1 MEVKLEVVQSS
12 SIKRRKPWPAFCWLG
27 QEKESVFLLDDKRIS
42 EINLVSGRTKKKIPK
57 LQPLL
62 RNVIT
67 MSGSGNGA
75 WLAGLLSSGEL
86 FLWNRDR
93 DCLKMVASAPEVTQV
108 VTDSQESSVRLS
120 LVVSGDGKRVLL
132 AMVTGLV
139 FLWESTTSRDMT
151 TAKDPSV
158 KGRWSQILP
167 GEGTVLPTHADKE
180 VALHGRFIQEEA
192 TGDCCLCSFVFTSEE
207 KLAVTILKIQWGD
220 SAERSHSVQWV
231 TQMFPMGRMT
241 PPCHPVKSRGA
252 LVSAFSGDGLVLAVA
267 VNQKDPKAT
276 QVFFVST
283 LNFVTI
289 SSSLHGCGSKD
300 LRIPCKYAR
309 SYWVGSM
316 SWTPDGLYLACVLK
330 RGALLFVTR
339 LGALLTLSTTGCS
352 MEFGPAEFIPL
363 HPLVTFRP
371 PMPQLSSQDAQQ
383 SASSCASAQDLL
395 RQRFSVTAH
404 PRLSYLIVSD
414 GYMASVLRVASPASA
429 SSLMACLLADT
440 ASRLEQLRSGLA
452 GTTQPHERLKLE
464 SMSSLKMLSL
474 QDLRPRESTLTTVPH
489 FLLGADV
496 ATELHEK
503 TADVQSEDDSDDGTV
518 FSSRFVEDGGRL
530 EFASMFDT
538 VHARPEPAPA
548 LPGAAG
554 ASTVH
559 LEPIQRNLLTVW
571 TLGVSLGR
579 VAEKERLLKCA
590 VRCFVRFASLLQL
603 GGCPLPA
610 APADAVDRELWK
622 ALRREPWVFRV
633 LRLLRAFLALL
644 PWDAPHVRCLGLA
657 VELTKQTAR
666 LLLTPQRVSAQS
678 LSGALLVL
686 RLASRSV
693 DATYQ
698 PQRRAPVHSD
708 SFCTPLLQ
716 EQEHSHKWTSGA
728 VRVRKLPSDRLAGLW
743 KVLYRQAVVYRA
755 ELRAQ
760 ARRGD
765 HPSLL
770 HEAGEVSRVIA
781 QIQQVLQ
788 SAGQRLAASRRLC
801 SVAGEQHFLLG
812 SYPESLRLWKA
823 ALWAEHGKDSSRT
836 CFLETRCYLAIL
848 YCHLFQYNLSAAQ
861 GLCDHLAR
869 QVLRQAQLYPEDR
882 TDVTVEECRFSPAG
896 LPREVHTEAALAV
909 VQSMARF
916 MAAYFTNEPLGVLP
930 PHHVD
935 VLPPVHIRPAGLPRP
950 IPLRHGR
957 VAEAARAQQLSG
969 VWTVGYALDLLLIGG
984 LLPEAIWLAHRLGDW
999 KMAVSLGLAYMLYC
1013 QNNLNLAEL
1022 KWRELHLPLE
1032 LRPKQLFQ
1040 EKLQSLLGSQANP
1053 GESNLSSSAKKYRHF
1068 TDSIEEEDA
1077 DLLFVS
1083 VQEIL
1088 KAAVMAEVDILSQT
1102 FSVLMETS
1110 KGLAAQLSALVPP
1123 GLYLPAPPLY
1133 CPQPAS
1139 DPKDT
1144 SGDAGLMSEL
1154 VSRHRVS
1161 GVLQRVL
1168 LLLRAARC
1176 TLPAAQWYV
1185 QNLRRCRRVIDK
1197 IRLKASQAP
1206 AGMFPE
1212 GLLKYA
1218 NRRNFFRPGPA
1229 GDSQADPVAIQAI
1242 TSFRELCGLCWMC
1255 HVREQLS
1262 ASCRRYQRARSCV
1275 QDLEAGAGGL
1285 QYDSAVVEH
1294 CLEALEWA
1302 CRLLPFARFMN
1313 AEEIVQDLVLSL
1325 IGELP
1330 PTNKVAEFIARAFP
1344 DEEDSVRVPLR
1355 EKYSSLLK
1363 RLRCSTVTG
1372 PEAGEKMMTVVI
1384 QDFLRMRR
1392 RQLKRVVR
1400 NIGPVELHLWE
1411 RTEEGAAE
1419 DDTPLYDRLSLGT
1432 SLSRS
1437 TLTDCGWP
1445 LVSSDVDTMDTISD
1459 PLSPQQSHFSGK
1471 ENQRKSQSAKQ
1482 KPDTLKGSDKQHEE
1496 VQSKGELQESP
1507 ALPVVGSW
1515 EFECEDEEYVQF
1527 LELFLS
1533 YVLEKDQADSR
1544 DPSVPFLSCFS
1555 SLLREKELT
1564 SLVFDVH
1571 TTLKRR
1577 QSRRNGG
1584 GSVFRPGSCY
1594 QWLPEPLHS
1603 GGPPASVHSEAWS
1616 MESGPCALRSSLG
1629 SALHFPG
1636 ARKPKQKGLFG
1647 LKQQALLE
1655 ARSSARSGS
1664 EVNRTPSEPRCS
1676 PVAGIAKPEGWLFKA
1691 VSPQDPPTEA
1701 PDPELEPRFRV
1712 LGRPLEWMIRWS
1724 DRRLLCV
1731 PTKAPRP
1738 PERGAAIR
1746 VKTSAPAVLAALRLL
1761 ERRYTAGLLLE
1772 KPSPSPID
1780 GRRRKSIERPCPP
1793 PHVPEQRYTVA
1804 PVVLAEMNWKAERE
1818 SSVDTGYP
1826 GSAGT
1831 PITILD
1837 QEPQHSE
1844 VSEASGLGDTV
1855 GEMERDEEPPRED
1868 ELEEMLSDL
1877 ESTIDRNMPEGE
1889 QDLPSEREGGSSPED
1904 GWEPPDP
1911 ALTTPSIS
1919 VHIKTIPRPGSALQ
1933 DRTLKLSDLESP
1945 RSYPAEGPQDKRVV
1959 SWTEEADTQELPSMP
1974 SDVPTDLLAELAAS
1988 TATSEEVPPTVS
2000 TVQANV
2006 PSIPSLGLQPG
2017 PPVNSIPPNS
2027 DQLLGSNPGTQPLPQ
2042 SDAIRQLLQD
2052 EMFRL
2057 VQLQQINFMS
2067 LMQVVGAS
2075 FTNLPHLQLHL
2086 QPNAPAAQ
2094 SSRGPGAQPAGL
2106 GSDEPG
2112 PETAGQSAGD
2122 RPSGQQPAPMERR
2135 AQNIETDQSNKEN
2148 VAQNPTELSLHLDA
2162 RGCQGGS
2169 EGLIPASRGLLKT
2182 ANNSSHG
2189 LPLLLPLSGSRET
2202 PTLIPLEKTSAP
2214 SASSSGLRLLRLQ
2227 PQQLL
2232 QPGDT
2237 PVVNLF
2243 APLLRCSTQT
2253 QPPPPP
2259 PPPPPREAWAL
2270 RSKEHQKRRDVAPP
2284 PAHLNINQYDPKA
2297 LRTAEEQKVRWAE
2310 RVTAGPPKHLNL
2322 EQYAGIPDT
2331 NPLPQ
2336 ARPTP
2341 THPHSLDSQAGR
2353 LAGGPPVS
2361 VPPQPHAPHQARGL
2375 PLLRFHPAVHQL
2387 PSSCMLPQILPPSQT
2402 APLQPLTPSSGPSEH
2417 YPSIPLLQ
2425 AQPAP
2430 LSKVFPQ
2437 TLPFQPPRLI
2447 PLQQLASLG
2456 PSRRPGAPGR
2466 AQHGQLQLLQ
2476 AGEEP
2481 LRRDWGR
2488 ESLKRQKRRR
2498 ERAQEGRSAGVT
2510 FRPEDSIIPPE
2521 EPKEAEPQQS
2531 ELGEGFVIPPGS
2543 FDSLLAGVEPTTGPL
2558 STAAEL
2564 HCFAATKK
2572 RPPQIQDASTNTEPV
2587 CPRLLADK
2595 GTSAHFLVPQS
2606 DTAVTCG
2613 PPAEVPAV
2621 LPPEVFLNLR
2631 FPEEPTEPSAA
2642 PAGHEPPGEGDL
2654 SGRRFINVIDI
2665 EDEQL
2670 LRALPLSEEASGLA
2684 PECRTSPPSNA
2695 QLHHM
2700 AASVTNAFPP
2710 DAFLQETEDDRPGAQ
2725 VSPPL
2730 SSLWTAAGRTAEA
2743 AADPL
2748 GADVTHKL
2756 LVRSE
2761 ASGARRPV
2769 TKSQFA
2775 AKLSEMD
2782 VQLEALQDVA
2792 DHMEREFA
2800 STRMLVNTIENLS
2813 GAVDVGLE
2821 WEPSKPRG
2829 VQVTE
2834 AVRIL
2839 TGLEAVK
2846 EEDDEEDVDLEDPP
2860 AALTP
2865 PGLRGRCP
2873 FSPASASARTS
2884 SPLQAA
2890 SADLGV
2896 MPEEADKWAE
2906 DTLGLSGL
2914 SDIADILGELVRGG
2928 GVSASAL
2935 GLSETQAIRLSRAGA
2950 QQRGQPGRK
2959 VRRSERER
2967 REVREWMRRKQ
2978 RERLS
2983 EFHRQREERRQREH
2997 RPFAADSVAR
3007 SPTSKDI
3014 SISQKIKEEKDK
3026 AALLEHHSRRT
3037 REALRLMDE
3046 MLTDTVPQPT
3056 AHPPSLAHTPGR
3068 SSRRGRAPIRSQSAG
3083 RTGRRPSQAGQARS
3097 LSSPGRTQLF
3107 TGSRVAAPQSETPAW
3122 RGRASKAG
3130 RASRL
3135 GLHRPASALPRDRM
3149 SQLTRRGMVSDPDPD
3164 AWRSRRGDRERAAP
3178 AHSRGRRGEA
3188 GRPSVSPRGSRVEAP
3203 EEWGAVVSPST
3214 PAKFHTLRAVENEL
3228 FLQGLS
3234 GNRSPLRRADLDGL
3248 NELDALS
3255 DSTGSILSKLDWAAI
3270 ENMVASEGD
3279 VEIAQDWELLS

>member
-62 RNVIT
+62 KNVIT

-93 DCLKMVASAPEVTQV
+93 DCLKMVASAPEVAQV
-108 VTDSQESSVRLS
+108 VRDSQGWAAEMYGTFEIWS
-120 LVVSGDGKRVLL
+120 LIIEKKISDLFRFIHLCVCHGYLQFIS
-132 AMVTGLV
+132 
-139 FLWESTTSRDMT
+139 
-151 TAKDPSV
+151 
-158 KGRWSQILP
+158 
-167 GEGTVLPTHADKE
+167 TVLSVVTY
-180 VALHGRFIQEEA
+180 GRVFPLIEIHEA

-207 KLAVTILKIQWGD
+207 KLAVTILKIQSVD
-220 SAERSHSVQWV
+220 SAERRHSLVPYSVQWV

-289 SSSLHGCGSKD
+289 SSSLRGCGSKD

-316 SWTPDGLYLACVLK
+316 SWTPDDLYLACVLK

-395 RQRFSVTAH
+395 RQRFSVTTH

-429 SSLMACLLADT
+429 SSLAACLLADT

-452 GTTQPHERLKLE
+452 GTTQVKQDPAGTGNLWLVCRHLYNWSNKCENKGVLKILT
-464 SMSSLKMLSL
+464 LKEKKLLAAHGCAS
-474 QDLRPRESTLTTVPH
+474 VPA
-489 FLLGADV
+489 L
-496 ATELHEK
+496 
-503 TADVQSEDDSDDGTV
+503 QSEDDSDDGTV

-548 LPGAAG
+548 PTPAVPGAA
-554 ASTVH
+554 AVH

-610 APADAVDRELWK
+610 GPADAVDRELWK

-644 PWDAPHVRCLGLA
+644 PWDAPHVRCLGQA

-666 LLLTPQRVSAQS
+666 LLLAPQRVSAQS

-686 RLASRSV
+686 RLASRSLN
-693 DATYQ
+693 ATYQ
-698 PQRRAPVHSD
+698 PQRGSPVHSD

-716 EQEHSHKWTSGA
+716 EQEHSHDA
-728 VRVRKLPSDRLAGLW
+728 CRVPSLLVGLW
-743 KVLYRQAVVYRA
+743 KALYRQALVYRA
-755 ELRAQ
+755 DLRAQ

-788 SAGQRLAASRRLC
+788 SAGQRLAASRRLR
-801 SVAGEQHFLLG
+801 SVADVHCCVLVSLGEQHFLLG

-869 QVLRQAQLYPEDR
+869 QVLRQAQLFPEDR
-882 TDVTVEECRFSPAG
+882 TDVTVDECRFSPAG

-969 VWTVGYALDLLLIGG
+969 VWTVGYTLDLLLIGG
-984 LLPEAIWLAHRLGDW
+984 LLPEAVWLAHRLGDW

-1032 LRPKQLFQ
+1032 LQPKQLFQ

-1053 GESNLSSSAKKYRHF
+1053 GESELSSN
-1068 TDSIEEEDA
+1068 SIEEEDA

-1139 DPKDT
+1139 DPKDA

-1154 VSRHRVS
+1154 VSRQRVS

-1176 TLPAAQWYV
+1176 SLPAAQWYV

-1206 AGMFPE
+1206 AGVFPE

-1262 ASCRRYQRARSCV
+1262 ASCRRYQRARSSRPKTQYFVGPRQAWVAFSCTTSGSG
-1275 QDLEAGAGGL
+1275 QDFLISENELLLFYVLPTESGTASLWKHYDLVITTLQVSPRALECIQAFWLLFQQSSELTQLEGGRDDGVCLQAGAGGL
-1285 QYDSAVVEH
+1285 QCDSAVVEH

-1313 AEEIVQDLVLSL
+1313 AEEILQDLVLSL

-1330 PTNKVAEFIARAFP
+1330 PTKKVAEFIARAFP
-1344 DEEDSVRVPLR
+1344 DEDDSVRVPLR

-1384 QDFLRMRR
+1384 QDFLRLRR

-1400 NIGPVELHLWE
+1400 NIGPVEFHLWE
-1411 RTEEGAAE
+1411 RAEEGAAE

-1432 SLSRS
+1432 SLSCS
-1437 TLTDCGWP
+1437 TLTDCGRP
-1445 LVSSDVDTMDTISD
+1445 LVSSDVETVDTISD
-1459 PLSPQQSHFSGK
+1459 PLSPQQNHDFGK
-1471 ENQRKSQSAKQ
+1471 DNQRKWQSAKK
-1482 KPDTLKGSDKQHEE
+1482 KPDTLKESDKQREE
-1496 VQSKGELQESP
+1496 IQSKGEPQESP

-1533 YVLEKDQADSR
+1533 YVLEKDQADSG
-1544 DPSVPFLSCFS
+1544 DPGIPFLSCFS

-1571 TTLKRR
+1571 STLKRR

-1603 GGPPASVHSEAWS
+1603 GGPPASVH
-1616 MESGPCALRSSLG
+1616 
-1629 SALHFPG
+1629 
-1636 ARKPKQKGLFG
+1636 KPH
-1647 LKQQALLE
+1647 
-1655 ARSSARSGS
+1655 
-1664 EVNRTPSEPRCS
+1664 CS
-1676 PVAGIAKPEGWLFKA
+1676 PMAGIAKPEGWLFKA
-1691 VSPQDPPTEA
+1691 VSPQDPPTET

-1738 PERGAAIR
+1738 PERRAAIR

-1772 KPSPSPID
+1772 KPSPSRVNMRQGCPQQGKLCIID
-1780 GRRRKSIERPCPP
+1780 GRRRKGIERPCPP
-1793 PHVPEQRYTVA
+1793 PHVPEQGYTVA
-1804 PVVLAEMNWKAERE
+1804 PVVLAEMNWKAEKE

-1831 PITILD
+1831 PIIILD

-1844 VSEASGLGDTV
+1844 VSEDKG
-1855 GEMERDEEPPRED
+1855 PPRED
-1868 ELEEMLSDL
+1868 ELEEVLSDL
-1877 ESTIDRNMPEGE
+1877 ESAVDGNVPEGE
-1889 QDLPSEREGGSSPED
+1889 QDLPSELEGR
-1904 GWEPPDP
+1904 
-1911 ALTTPSIS
+1911 S
-1919 VHIKTIPRPGSALQ
+1919 VKGPHSLFQ
-1933 DRTLKLSDLESP
+1933 TLKLSDLESP
-1945 RSYPAEGPQDKRVV
+1945 RSYPAEGEQDKRVV
-1959 SWTEEADTQELPSMP
+1959 SC
-1974 SDVPTDLLAELAAS
+1974 
-1988 TATSEEVPPTVS
+1988 ATSEEGPPTVS

-2006 PSIPSLGLQPG
+2006 PSVPSLGLQPG
-2017 PPVNSIPPNS
+2017 PPVNCIPPNS
-2027 DQLLGSNPGTQPLPQ
+2027 DQLLGNNPGTQPLPQ

-2094 SSRGPGAQPAGL
+2094 TSRGSGAQPAGL

-2112 PETAGQSAGD
+2112 PKTAGQSAGD
-2122 RPSGQQPAPMERR
+2122 RPSGQRPAPTERR
-2135 AQNIETDQSNKEN
+2135 AQSIKTDQSNKEN
-2148 VAQNPTELSLHLDA
+2148 VAQNPTELSLHLDV

-2182 ANNSSHG
+2182 ANSSSHG

-2214 SASSSGLRLLRLQ
+2214 SASSSGLKLLRLQ

-2259 PPPPPREAWAL
+2259 PPPREAWAL
-2270 RSKEHQKRRDVAPP
+2270 RSVEHQKRRDVSAP

-2297 LRTAEEQKVRWAE
+2297 LRTTEEQKVRWAE

-2331 NPLPQ
+2331 SPLPQ

-2341 THPHSLDSQAGR
+2341 PHPHSLDSQAGR

-2375 PLLRFHPAVHQL
+2375 PLLRFHPA
-2387 PSSCMLPQILPPSQT
+2387 
-2402 APLQPLTPSSGPSEH
+2402 
-2417 YPSIPLLQ
+2417 
-2425 AQPAP
+2425 
-2430 LSKVFPQ
+2430 
-2437 TLPFQPPRLI
+2437 
-2447 PLQQLASLG
+2447 
-2456 PSRRPGAPGR
+2456 
-2466 AQHGQLQLLQ
+2466 
-2476 AGEEP
+2476 
-2481 LRRDWGR
+2481 
-2488 ESLKRQKRRR
+2488 
-2498 ERAQEGRSAGVT
+2498 
-2510 FRPEDSIIPPE
+2510 
-2521 EPKEAEPQQS
+2521 PKEAEPQQS

-2543 FDSLLAGVEPTTGPL
+2543 FDSVLAGVEPTTGPL

-2587 CPRLLADK
+2587 SPRLLADK

-2606 DTAVTCG
+2606 DTAVSKCG
-2613 PPAEVPAV
+2613 PMPLFFSSPVN
-2621 LPPEVFLNLR
+2621 LCQGKTHDKHCKGIFFHLKIFLNLSDFIGLGQR
-2631 FPEEPTEPSAA
+2631 SWKAGEE
-2642 PAGHEPPGEGDL
+2642 DL

-2670 LRALPLSEEASGLA
+2670 LSALPLSEEASGLA

-2700 AASVTNAFPP
+2700 AASVTNAVPP
-2710 DAFLQETEDDRPGAQ
+2710 DAFLQETEDNRPGGLAQ
-2725 VSPPL
+2725 APGKGSQQLVSWFSTCTTWSSPFQQSQFKAL
-2730 SSLWTAAGRTAEA
+2730 SSLMSNTKFQAQDFERDCPETSAFSPHCTSVPVRSLRTAEA

-2748 GADVTHKL
+2748 GADVTHRL
-2756 LVRSE
+2756 LVHSE
-2761 ASGARRPV
+2761 ASVVRHPV

-2800 STRMLVNTIENLS
+2800 STRMVRRPVGLHQLRENLS
-2813 GAVDVGLE
+2813 YSHPSQKLMPSSQYCKLKDVGSAFISFNTRPE
-2821 WEPSKPRG
+2821 VVNRAPGEIPSHLQTSREKICWHYTRKLFGSLP
-2829 VQVTE
+2829 
-2834 AVRIL
+2834 IS
-2839 TGLEAVK
+2839 
-2846 EEDDEEDVDLEDPP
+2846 
-2860 AALTP
+2860 P
-2865 PGLRGRCP
+2865 PGCFSLCTTLKGIFLRNL
-2873 FSPASASARTS
+2873 SW
-2884 SPLQAA
+2884 LQR
-2890 SADLGV
+2890 
-2896 MPEEADKWAE
+2896 KWAE

-2914 SDIADILGELVRGG
+2914 SDIADILGELVSGG

-2935 GLSETQAIRLSRAGA
+2935 GLSETQAIRLSRAGG

-3014 SISQKIKEEKDK
+3014 SISQKIKEEKDR
-3026 AALLEHHSRRT
+3026 AALLEHHSQRT

-3046 MLTDTVPQPT
+3046 MLTDTVPLPT

-3068 SSRRGRAPIRSQSAG
+3068 GSRRAPSRSQSAG

-3107 TGSRVAAPQSETPAW
+3107 TALVTEGDVVSCPPACSTECVLSW
-3122 RGRASKAG
+3122 LA
-3130 RASRL
+3130 
-3135 GLHRPASALPRDRM
+3135 ASALPRDRM
-3149 SQLTRRGMVSDPDPD
+3149 SQLTRRGMVSDPEPD
-3164 AWRSRRGDRERAAP
+3164 AWRSRRGDGKRAAP
-3178 AHSRGRRGEA
+3178 AHSRA
-3188 GRPSVSPRGSRVEAP
+3188 PSSIHLP
-3203 EEWGAVVSPST
+3203 
-3214 PAKFHTLRAVENEL
+3214 
-3228 FLQGLS
+3228 QGLS
-3234 GNRSPLRRADLDGL
+3234 DSRSPLRRADLDGL
-3248 NELDALS
+3248 DELDALS

-3279 VEIAQDWELLS
+3279 VEIARDWELLS

>member
-108 VTDSQESSVRLS
+108 VTDSQGRSIPCCGFNGFHDWAAEMYGTFEIWS
-120 LVVSGDGKRVLL
+120 LIIEKRISDLFKCIHLCVCNGYLQ
-132 AMVTGLV
+132 
-139 FLWESTTSRDMT
+139 FIS
-151 TAKDPSV
+151 
-158 KGRWSQILP
+158 
-167 GEGTVLPTHADKE
+167 TVLYKLTYRRVFP
-180 VALHGRFIQEEA
+180 LIEA

-220 SAERSHSVQWV
+220 SAERRHSLVPYSVQWV

-579 VAEKERLLKCA
+579 VAEKEQLLKCA

-666 LLLTPQRVSAQS
+666 LLLAPQRVSAQS

-743 KVLYRQAVVYRA
+743 KALYRQAVVYRA
-755 ELRAQ
+755 DLRAQ

-801 SVAGEQHFLLG
+801 SVAGVIHSLILSLKNSVCLLRVAMSSLTG
-812 SYPESLRLWKA
+812 TRSY
-823 ALWAEHGKDSSRT
+823 
-836 CFLETRCYLAIL
+836 AI
-848 YCHLFQYNLSAAQ
+848 CHVIIPTHLSALLTMQHAFCCLLMV
-861 GLCDHLAR
+861 GFNDGALSLLPVA
-869 QVLRQAQLYPEDR
+869 VPVSSWPQL
-882 TDVTVEECRFSPAG
+882 TLSFLSTVEECRFSPAG

-984 LLPEAIWLAHRLGDW
+984 LLPEAVWLAHRLGDW

-1068 TDSIEEEDA
+1068 TASDSIEEEDA

-1139 DPKDT
+1139 DPKG
-1144 SGDAGLMSEL
+1144 SGQVLVCFLISQNELLLFYVLNVFLLEISHSFCTLTCSFFLLFVCKSAYLANFFAMDEIKGKLKKGRTTQNELGTASLWKHYDLVITTVQVSPRALECIRAFWLLFQQSSEL
-1154 VSRHRVS
+1154 
-1161 GVLQRVL
+1161 
-1168 LLLRAARC
+1168 
-1176 TLPAAQWYV
+1176 T
-1185 QNLRRCRRVIDK
+1185 
-1197 IRLKASQAP
+1197 
-1206 AGMFPE
+1206 
-1212 GLLKYA
+1212 
-1218 NRRNFFRPGPA
+1218 
-1229 GDSQADPVAIQAI
+1229 
-1242 TSFRELCGLCWMC
+1242 
-1255 HVREQLS
+1255 QLES
-1262 ASCRRYQRARSCV
+1262 
-1275 QDLEAGAGGL
+1275 AGAGGL

-1384 QDFLRMRR
+1384 QDFLRLRR

-1411 RTEEGAAE
+1411 RAEEGAAE

-1437 TLTDCGWP
+1437 TLTDCGRP

-1772 KPSPSPID
+1772 KPSPSPVNMRRGCPQQID

-1844 VSEASGLGDTV
+1844 VSE
-1855 GEMERDEEPPRED
+1855 PRED

-1889 QDLPSEREGGSSPED
+1889 QDLPSEREGRLGSQRCQ
-1904 GWEPPDP
+1904 
-1911 ALTTPSIS
+1911 T
-1919 VHIKTIPRPGSALQ
+1919 
-1933 DRTLKLSDLESP
+1933 DLESP
-1945 RSYPAEGPQDKRVV
+1945 RSYPAEGAQDN
-1959 SWTEEADTQELPSMP
+1959 
-1974 SDVPTDLLAELAAS
+1974 
-1988 TATSEEVPPTVS
+1988 ATSEEVPPTVS

-2122 RPSGQQPAPMERR
+2122 RPSGQQPAPTERR

-2259 PPPPPREAWAL
+2259 PPPPREAWAL

-2310 RVTAGPPKHLNL
+2310 RVTAGPPKHLIL

-2375 PLLRFHPAVHQL
+2375 PLL
-2387 PSSCMLPQILPPSQT
+2387 
-2402 APLQPLTPSSGPSEH
+2402 
-2417 YPSIPLLQ
+2417 
-2425 AQPAP
+2425 
-2430 LSKVFPQ
+2430 

-2488 ESLKRQKRRR
+2488 ESLKRWEPFLTFSKSQSAITVRLSSANEGDIPGFLLLNYQANRCEKGRNRQKRRR

-2521 EPKEAEPQQS
+2521 EVQAQPKEAEPQQS
-2531 ELGEGFVIPPGS
+2531 ELGEGFVIPP
-2543 FDSLLAGVEPTTGPL
+2543 GVEPTTGPL

-2606 DTAVTCG
+2606 DTAGKTHDKHCKG
-2613 PPAEVPAV
+2613 IFFN
-2621 LPPEVFLNLR
+2621 LKIFLNLSD
-2631 FPEEPTEPSAA
+2631 FIGLGQSSWKAGEE
-2642 PAGHEPPGEGDL
+2642 DL

-2670 LRALPLSEEASGLA
+2670 LSALPLSEEASGLA
-2684 PECRTSPPSNA
+2684 PGCRTSPPSNA

-2700 AASVTNAFPP
+2700 AASVTNAVPP
-2710 DAFLQETEDDRPGAQ
+2710 DAFLQETEDDRPGGLAQ
-2725 VSPPL
+2725 APGKGSQQLCFQLVSWFSTSTTWFSPFQQSLPITKNRSWFKAL
-2730 SSLWTAAGRTAEA
+2730 SSLMSNTKFQAQASEEDCPETSAFSPHCTSVPTAAGRTAEA

-2800 STRMLVNTIENLS
+2800 STRMLDAPRLKATLAVHLNLS
-2813 GAVDVGLE
+2813 YSHPSQKLMPSSQYCKLKDVGSAFISFNTQPE
-2821 WEPSKPRG
+2821 VVNRAPGEIPSHLQTSRKKIWHYTRKLFGSLPIS
-2829 VQVTE
+2829 
-2834 AVRIL
+2834 A
-2839 TGLEAVK
+2839 
-2846 EEDDEEDVDLEDPP
+2846 
-2860 AALTP
+2860 
-2865 PGLRGRCP
+2865 PGCFSLCTTLKGIFLRNL
-2873 FSPASASARTS
+2873 SW
-2884 SPLQAA
+2884 LQR
-2890 SADLGV
+2890 
-2896 MPEEADKWAE
+2896 KWAE

-2950 QQRGQPGRK
+2950 QQRWQPGRK

-3046 MLTDTVPQPT
+3046 MLTDTVPLPT

-3068 SSRRGRAPIRSQSAG
+3068 SSRSQSAG

-3107 TGSRVAAPQSETPAW
+3107 TESTRLMRSTECV
-3122 RGRASKAG
+3122 R
-3130 RASRL
+3130 SRL
-3135 GLHRPASALPRDRM
+3135 AASALPRDRM

-3178 AHSRGRRGEA
+3178 VHSRD
-3188 GRPSVSPRGSRVEAP
+3188 PSL
-3203 EEWGAVVSPST
+3203 
-3214 PAKFHTLRAVENEL
+3214 FHSGLIHL
-3228 FLQGLS
+3228 PQGLS